1 MAHNTLNNTREL
13 MGRVVEAFGIEI
25 DFVLRAIVLGEERYE
40 VEHLL
45 FVARRVGVEIAIFF
59 AIENIAQFEVE
70 TNEGVVHQFVV
81 VDVVGAI
88 DG

>member
-1 MAHNTLNNTREL
+1 MSHYALNDASEL
-13 MGRVVEAFGIEI
+13 MSGVVEAFGIEI
-25 DFVLRAIVLGEERYE
+25 DFVLSAIMFGEERYE
-40 VEHLL
+40 IEYFL
-45 FVARRVGVEIAIFF
+45 FVARWVGVEIAIFF

>member
-1 MAHNTLNNTREL
+1 M
-13 MGRVVEAFGIEI
+13 
-25 DFVLRAIVLGEERYE
+25 LRAIVLGEERYE
-40 VEHLL
+40 VEYLL
-45 FVARRVGVEIAIFF
+45 FVVRRVGVEIAIFF
-59 AIENIAQFEVE
+59 AIENIAQFEIE

>member
-1 MAHNTLNNTREL
+1 

-40 VEHLL
+40 VEYLL

-59 AIENIAQFEVE
+59 AIENIAQFKVE